1 MTVFGAALGLSAG
14 TASGQAG
21 CPAGYVVQEVNFA
34 TKTVVCTSLS
44 TKQITSLEAKVAA
57 LQAKVTALQAQLAS
71 LLTSPNGHYSISVG
85 NTGIELAGPGVSLQ
99 LRDSGTAGTPI
110 PTVEVTATKLEMTA
124 GTDTL
129 LTSGRH
135 YLVTT
140 GMDMSMVTGGDV
152 SLDTGGNTAVATS
165 GATSIA
171 TGTSAQLSAGSTATI
186 QSANATTIQGGP
198 GATPSSI
205 QVNGS
210 VSISSIHD
218 IEIEAPGDTTIRSTG
233 GLDIFTSVHH
243 IHY

>member
-1 MTVFGAALGLSAG
+1 MRQTVIAMTVFGVLGLSAG
-14 TASGQAG
+14 TASAQAG
-21 CPAGYVVQEVNFA
+21 CPAGYVVQEVHFA

-71 LLTSPNGHYSISVG
+71 VLTSPNGQYSIDVRD
-85 NTGIELAGPGVSLQ
+85 TGIELAGPGVTLQ

-110 PTVEVTATKLEMTA
+110 PTVEITTTKLEMTA

-140 GMDMSMVTGGDV
+140 GMDMSIATGGDV
-152 SLDTGGNTAVATS
+152 TLDTGGHTA
-165 GATSIA
+165 IA
-171 TGTSAQLSAGSTATI
+171 TGASAQLSAGSTATI
-186 QSANATTIQGGP
+186 QGAAATTIQGGP
-198 GATPSSI
+198 GASPSGI
-205 QVNGS
+205 HVNGS
-210 VSISSIHD
+210 VSITSIND

-233 GLDIFTSVHH
+233 GLDIFTSTHH
-243 IHY
+243 LHY